1 MLKHLSV
8 PRTVLYSGSNA
19 VATAMKHHCYNL
31 HQVQTEAG
39 DRDKQLRIMTDQNA
53 ELLRLLEQE
62 EAQSTRYS
70 ADAASASRELET
82 LRSRYGS
89 LLTTAKAHED
99 AAGRAAREG
108 QLRSEE
114 VRLLRA
120 EAEALRVG
128 GGELRLKAQVT
139 V

>member
-1 MLKHLSV
+1 
-8 PRTVLYSGSNA
+8 
-19 VATAMKHHCYNL
+19 
-31 HQVQTEAG
+31 VQTEAG

-139 V
+139 VLFKLLNLSNVHLCLHVCLCEQHVVALLWM